1 MINFLILTHGHF
13 GAYLVEAAEEIA
25 GHQNEVEVIS
35 ILPRQTLEEV
45 REKARQSIE
54 KLSSPEGLILLTDM
68 AGGTPTNIV
77 LPLVKDKTNTAV
89 LSGINLYMLISAFSH
104 RKTMSFEALTQKLI
118 EDGRK
123 SVCDVKSIFYDLLRP
138 HR

>member
-1 MINFLILTHGHF
+1 MINFLILTHGYF

-25 GHQNEVEVIS
+25 GHQNDVEVIS

-45 REKARQSIE
+45 RAKAREAIE
-54 KLSSPEGLILLTDM
+54 KLGSPEGLILLTDM
-68 AGGTPTNIV
+68 AGGTPTNIA
-77 LPLVKDKTNTAV
+77 LPLVKDRPKTAV

-104 RKTMSFEALTQKLI
+104 RKTMGFEALTGKLI

-123 SVCDVKSIFYDLLRP
+123 SVCDIKTIFAELCGK
-138 HR
+138 